1 MRPLTLHAFGNPPQ
15 ARVACVLDVYH
26 DNPLAF
32 FVVKD
37 SQNLYHEMKC
47 LKNVLIEFLVFIA
60 NTDESVFREL
70 VFRGRSG
77 FRGLRFLKREFSR
90 GKRIWI

>member
-1 MRPLTLHAFGNPPQ
+1 MHFGNPPL
-15 ARVACVLDVYH
+15 ARVACVLDVCH
-26 DNPLAF
+26 DALAF

-60 NTDESVFREL
+60 NTCLFIFEDEELRMLQDSMFSGNTVYNVFCGQPPSE
-70 VFRGRSG
+70 G
-77 FRGLRFLKREFSR
+77 
-90 GKRIWI
+90 